1 MIDTLHWLVARYGL
15 IAVFLGCVAEGESA
29 AILGGFFADGVGFD
43 LIPVSVQVETPRAIF
58 GLAYRFE
65 PDPIV
70 AR

>member
-1 MIDTLHWLVARYGL
+1 MPKGPKRASSRASART
-15 IAVFLGCVAEGESA
+15 S
-29 AILGGFFADGVGFD
+29 ILGGFFSDGVGFD